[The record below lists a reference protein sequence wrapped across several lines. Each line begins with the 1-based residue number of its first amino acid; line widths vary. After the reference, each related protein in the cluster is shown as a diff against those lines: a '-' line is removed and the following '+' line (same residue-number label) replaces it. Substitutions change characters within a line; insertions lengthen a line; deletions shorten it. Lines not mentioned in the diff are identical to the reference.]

1 MQGLNR
7 TAVIGLA
14 AGLLVTACHAPE
26 GKSRRVAIEKSWP
39 SAQVRSLQIEGFNGD
54 ITVSASNNPAVK
66 LVARLG
72 NRRRM
77 DAHKLEEKY
86 LYTSLS
92 DGTLSIREKRRRK
105 GSVMIFPFG
114 FRDDSID
121 FDLTV
126 PPGTTLLL
134 SNVNGKVNVKGV
146 EGHSTLKSVNGS
158 ITIDTPGAA
167 VNAKTVNGR
176 VKADFQQR
184 FLGARLKTVNGS
196 ISVSLPPNSSFD
208 CDISQVNGSF
218 RSDVPLVVRTEDGG
232 KNIDASV
239 NGGKFP
245 LELSTVNGSVV
256 VKQRPPAEKG

>member
-1 MQGLNR
+1 MQSLNR
-7 TAVIGLA
+7 TAVIGLT
-14 AGLLVTACHAPE
+14 AGLLMTACLAPA
-26 GKSRRVAIEKSWP
+26 GKSRRVTIEKSWP
-39 SAQVRSLQIEGFNGD
+39 SAQVRSLQIEGFNGN
-54 ITVSASNNPAVK
+54 ITVNASNSASVK

-72 NRRRM
+72 SRRRM
-77 DAHKLEEKY
+77 DADKLEEKY
-86 LYTSLS
+86 LFTSLTN
-92 DGTLSIREKRRRK
+92 GTLSIREKGRRK
-105 GSVMIFPFG
+105 GNIVIFPFG
-114 FRDDSID
+114 FRNDSID

-134 SNVNGKVNVKGV
+134 SNVNGKVSVTGV
-146 EGHSTLKSVNGS
+146 EGQSTLKSVNGS

-167 VNAKTVNGR
+167 VIAKTVNGR

-196 ISVSLPPNSSFD
+196 IAVSLPPNSSFD

-256 VKQRPPAEKG
+256 VKQRPAAEKG